1 MKSTKRSANQAAVTL
16 GIKRFPG
23 LPSAS
28 WGKPKKQIQA
38 GRATLVTESTDK
50 VVWSQRKTTFR
61 AADLLT
67 GVYVVSTR
75 HFVGPV
81 KDSDSAL
88 DPGAV
93 AMNWTDER
101 VELLKKLWADGLSA
115 SQIAAQLGGVSRNAV
130 IGKVHR
136 LKLSS
141 RGRATASP
149 ARQKKT
155 QQASSSVKSA
165 SRAATVSRSMTTSI
179 GATALQAQ
187 FDAEP
192 VARQMLRPVE
202 NVVVPISRR
211 LQLIQ
216 LNERTCKWPNGDPL
230 SEDFHF
236 CGNDS
241 AETGPYCNYHS
252 RIAFQP
258 ASERR
263 RSR

>member
-1 MKSTKRSANQAAVTL
+1 
-16 GIKRFPG
+16 
-23 LPSAS
+23 
-28 WGKPKKQIQA
+28 
-38 GRATLVTESTDK
+38 
-50 VVWSQRKTTFR
+50 
-61 AADLLT
+61 
-67 GVYVVSTR
+67 
-75 HFVGPV
+75 
-81 KDSDSAL
+81 
-88 DPGAV
+88 
-93 AMNWTDER
+93 MNWNDER
-101 VELLKKLWADGLSA
+101 VELLRKLWAEGLSA

-141 RGRATASP
+141 RGRATAAP

-155 QQASSSVKSA
+155 SQGSTGGKSVTRSSSSV
-165 SRAATVSRSMTTSI
+165 RSMPVSI
-179 GATALQAQ
+179 GATALQTQ

-192 VARQMLRPVE
+192 AVRHHVRPVE

-211 LQLIQ
+211 LQLVQ
-216 LNERTCKWPNGDPL
+216 LSERTCKWPNGDPL
-230 SEDFHF
+230 SEEFSF

-241 AETGPYCNYHS
+241 AESGPYCTYHA